1 MCLLWQLGF
10 LLVGLAFVIVP
21 AEDAGVV
28 ADRSSVTDAT
38 LFSFG
43 RRLADASSITPT
55 IDEVDN
61 VILSRPPHSL
71 QETSSIVY
79 ASTAALYMLC
89 AIILLVA
96 ANLDAS
102 ERRRRRARA
111 IVPEESVPC
120 AIAEQYFLD
129 EHLVNMR
136 SSQDLEI
143 RKQRKGFFSFLLH
156 YGVLYPDI
164 LARQHLFVSLLV
176 QAVPTFTRTKRGIL
190 IVIQLH
196 LCMLTAAFAYNVL
209 EHDKPNGVYEML
221 SCSGELATK
230 TCTATLPMSLLAGVV
245 AYPVFRFVACRQM
258 RLTCFASQSH
268 PSSSQFPLN
277 VRKFARI
284 PAKSAWESVFCM
296 RNAHERRQVQVLQ
309 QRSFAHRVMQ
319 MLWRT
324 IQPSAKDLRF
334 YSVFTSWCILL
345 AMLTFIGLTLFYVIM
360 FTAYLDDEVVYH
372 WLAWTLTMFFSSI
385 FVLEPLQI
393 FFVEVFWCALV
404 ANFAQR
410 WSFGAHALAGTTRY
424 KDQIRTV
431 DQLFIKDVRAVAATR
446 VQRWW
451 VAVLDMY
458 RAINEQTSATVNFQ
472 AISKKNIHHTKYTKE
487 RKWCLKLEV
496 QDCYDLEQV
505 HDADLMSP
513 FIKLQCDVGNPHV
526 QQTKVAWDDHKRAS
540 FNEHFFVDIKEAQ
553 SMYVSV
559 WSKTPSADEFIG
571 RGYFE
576 FSELKNSV
584 RNKADGQD
592 IKVTLHDIEHGEA
605 RSRMKKA
612 RGTVNLHVKFL
623 DPAQERTCDDGDA
636 EETSWMLPKH
646 RMQFA
651 LSKMGGRIKVSKML
665 GGLGAPMIAPV
676 PVKVP
681 SYEPMKLDTASGWQ
695 VGGRSNMH
703 SGANSNN
710 DTPYGSHP
718 VSPSA
723 TAYRSDQPASF
734 LDNKDE
740 SASGARSGAQPGPAA
755 YAAAVLPPGETAP
768 MSLNS
773 VTNAG
778 AVSSASAGRPS
789 PPEQLPG
796 AINDDE
802 GI

>member
-1 MCLLWQLGF
+1 
-10 LLVGLAFVIVP
+10 
-21 AEDAGVV
+21 
-28 ADRSSVTDAT
+28 
-38 LFSFG
+38 
-43 RRLADASSITPT
+43 
-55 IDEVDN
+55 
-61 VILSRPPHSL
+61 
-71 QETSSIVY
+71 
-79 ASTAALYMLC
+79 
-89 AIILLVA
+89 
-96 ANLDAS
+96 
-102 ERRRRRARA
+102 
-111 IVPEESVPC
+111 
-120 AIAEQYFLD
+120 
-129 EHLVNMR
+129 
-136 SSQDLEI
+136 
-143 RKQRKGFFSFLLH
+143 
-156 YGVLYPDI
+156 
-164 LARQHLFVSLLV
+164 
-176 QAVPTFTRTKRGIL
+176 
-190 IVIQLH
+190 
-196 LCMLTAAFAYNVL
+196 
-209 EHDKPNGVYEML
+209 
-221 SCSGELATK
+221 
-230 TCTATLPMSLLAGVV
+230 
-245 AYPVFRFVACRQM
+245 
-258 RLTCFASQSH
+258 
-268 PSSSQFPLN
+268 
-277 VRKFARI
+277 
-284 PAKSAWESVFCM
+284 
-296 RNAHERRQVQVLQ
+296 
-309 QRSFAHRVMQ
+309 
-319 MLWRT
+319 
-324 IQPSAKDLRF
+324 
-334 YSVFTSWCILL
+334 
-345 AMLTFIGLTLFYVIM
+345 
-360 FTAYLDDEVVYH
+360 
-372 WLAWTLTMFFSSI
+372 
-385 FVLEPLQI
+385 
-393 FFVEVFWCALV
+393 
-404 ANFAQR
+404 
-410 WSFGAHALAGTTRY
+410 
-424 KDQIRTV
+424 
-431 DQLFIKDVRAVAATR
+431 
-446 VQRWW
+446 
-451 VAVLDMY
+451 
-458 RAINEQTSATVNFQ
+458 
-472 AISKKNIHHTKYTKE
+472 
-487 RKWCLKLEV
+487 
-496 QDCYDLEQV
+496 
-505 HDADLMSP
+505 
-513 FIKLQCDVGNPHV
+513 LQCDVGNPHV

-681 SYEPMKLDTASGWQ
+681 SYEPMKLDTATGWQ

-755 YAAAVLPPGETAP
+755 YAATVLPPGETAP